1 MSGALDIST
10 IKDIYKLKQLIAKS
24 RVWQNNI
31 DETIAEIEAQIVLM
45 ERKKVRLQR
54 ELKYAKRRKD
64 SVIASNNNR
73 VSEYQS
79 AINEHKPRIRE
90 IQRLLRNKVTD
101 VFEGIQKEAESAN
114 KQLSEQ
120 ALKMIDEVNE
130 NVEVIESIQ
139 SVSRR
144 TAQLCKLKARE
155 YLNFTKKITET
166 KQLLNDAQ
174 DAKYLID
181 LLGDLINTYPPEKIQ
196 SILLEIY

>member
-166 KQLLNDAQ
+166 KQ
-174 DAKYLID
+174 
-181 LLGDLINTYPPEKIQ
+181 
-196 SILLEIY
+196 